1 MSRRPTISD
10 VAEASGFSRTTVSH
24 ALSGKRALNVETVR
38 KIRDVAE
45 QLGYAPSRSARAL
58 RLGRSGTIG
67 LLSPA
72 VGERRPDDEVLGLAF
87 FMRLSAEVARRAF
100 LHGQMVLLMPHSRE
114 MAKLSDAELDGALL
128 SDPESGDPVV
138 AVLRELEVPLVTL
151 ESDPDDPGDP
161 WQVHADHAKSTRDL
175 LDHFAGQGSERPA
188 LMIPDISWA
197 WTAQVREAYERW
209 CREARREPI
218 VEVVRASGSE
228 HAATRLLARS
238 DRPDAIYALT
248 EAYGPAVLGAAGRLG
263 LEVPNDVMVA
273 CGVDS
278 SQALSAEV
286 PLTAIAL
293 APERQARA
301 AVDLLLERIDGR
313 TAGPVVIEAE
323 LVIRDS
329 SIRRGNAD
337 ATSRSRSRIRQR

>member
-1 MSRRPTISD
+1 MNRRPTISD

-38 KIRDVAE
+38 KVRDVAE

-58 RLGRSGTIG
+58 RLGRTGTIG

-72 VGERRPDDEVLGLAF
+72 VGDRPPDDEVLGLAF

-100 LHGQMVLLMPHSRE
+100 LHGQRVLLMPHTRE
-114 MAKLSDAELDGALL
+114 TARLSDAELDGALL
-128 SDPESGDPVV
+128 SDPESGDAVLAALREIEVPVV
-138 AVLRELEVPLVTL
+138 TF
-151 ESDPDDPGDP
+151 ESDPDNPNDP
-161 WQVHADHAKSTRDL
+161 WQVRADHEKSTRDV
-175 LDHFAGQGSERPA
+175 LDHFVGQGSERPA

-197 WTAQVREAYERW
+197 WAAQVRDAYERW
-209 CREARREPI
+209 CEQSNLEPI
-218 VEVVRASGSE
+218 VELVRASGSE
-228 HAATRLLARS
+228 HAARRLLTRA

-248 EAYGPAVLGAAGRLG
+248 EAYGPAALGAASRLG
-263 LEVPNDVMVA
+263 LEVPDDVMIA

-293 APERQARA
+293 APEQQGRA

-313 TAGPVVIEAE
+313 AAGPVVIEPE

-329 SIRRGNAD
+329 SLRRRD
-337 ATSRSRSRIRQR
+337 STQR